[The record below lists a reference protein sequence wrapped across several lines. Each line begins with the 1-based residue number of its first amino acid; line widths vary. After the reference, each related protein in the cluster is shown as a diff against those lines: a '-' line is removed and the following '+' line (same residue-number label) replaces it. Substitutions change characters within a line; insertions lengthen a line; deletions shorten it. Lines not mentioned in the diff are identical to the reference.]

1 MFEQNGLMKNTL
13 MSILKKTLQV
23 VMSERIADISDTI
36 VFDVSALMWTIQWPS
51 DTLRT
56 YIEAFKE
63 FVVHALEA
71 GDVVFVL
78 DRYFEGSTKAYLRTL
93 RQMKEAT
100 YRVHVFSEDM
110 PVHPKNAMSRFYT
123 SAARQHSFIIA
134 GVEDVSVEINR
145 GITRAKGFVWLGLR
159 DWHIIC
165 SHFNTKEAFSQC
177 CFNCGPASYTVDQY

>member
-13 MSILKKTLQV
+13 MSVLKKTLQV

-71 GDVVFVL
+71 GDVVFVF
-78 DRYFEGSTKAYLRTL
+78 DRYFEGSTKVLEHIETNER
-93 RQMKEAT
+93 
-100 YRVHVFSEDM
+100 
-110 PVHPKNAMSRFYT
+110 
-123 SAARQHSFIIA
+123 
-134 GVEDVSVEINR
+134 GDVPR
-145 GITRAKGFVWLGLR
+145 
-159 DWHIIC
+159 
-165 SHFNTKEAFSQC
+165 
-177 CFNCGPASYTVDQY
+177 